1 MNLFRSPWGPAEPAA
16 NIARIAV
23 GLIWLAGA
31 AFNALVTMRMAEPF
45 DWLESSPVAPYRWFF
60 RDVAGARPELWTA
73 LLVAAEATMGI
84 LTLARGRW
92 ARLGLG
98 LGALFSAFLFT
109 LATPYTLIMGAW
121 ATLLAWLARKDYPT
135 SPLDPLIRV
144 LTNRRWGSPRS
155 PA

>member
-1 MNLFRSPWGPAEPAA
+1 MNVTRPVSGTAGPGA
-16 NIARIAV
+16 NTTRIVV

-31 AFNALVTMRMAEPF
+31 AFNAFVTMRMAEPF
-45 DWLESSPVAPYRWFF
+45 GWLESSPVAPYRWFF
-60 RDVAGARPELWTA
+60 RDVVGPRPEPWTA

-84 LTLARGRW
+84 LTMARGRW

-109 LATPYTLIMGAW
+109 LATPYTLVMGAY
-121 ATLLAWLARKDYPT
+121 AALLAWLARKEYPT
-135 SPLDPLIRV
+135 TPLDPLVRAITGW
-144 LTNRRWGSPRS
+144 LGPPKS

>member
-1 MNLFRSPWGPAEPAA
+1 MKIAPPAPGPAGPAA
-16 NIARIAV
+16 NITRIVV

-31 AFNALVTMRMAEPF
+31 AFNALVTMWMAEPF
-45 DWLESSPVAPYRWFF
+45 GWLESSPVAPYRWFF
-60 RDVAGARPELWTA
+60 RDVVGARPELWTA
-73 LLVAAEATMGI
+73 LLIAAEGTMGI

-109 LATPYTLIMGAW
+109 LATPYTIVMGAY
-121 ATLLAWLARKDYPT
+121 AALLAWLARKDYPT
-135 SPLDPLIRV
+135 SPLDPPARV
-144 LTNRRWGSPRS
+144 MKDRQHRAPKS